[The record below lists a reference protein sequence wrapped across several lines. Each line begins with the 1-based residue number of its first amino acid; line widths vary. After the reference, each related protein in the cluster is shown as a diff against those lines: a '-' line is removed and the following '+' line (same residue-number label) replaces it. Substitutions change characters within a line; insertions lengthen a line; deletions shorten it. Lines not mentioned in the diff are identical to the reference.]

1 MAEGYDVAV
10 APHCPLAP
18 VALASCLQVGV
29 CSPNAFV
36 QERSLDIHYNETSD
50 VLEYLVDSSVFAYE
64 DGYMRIPE
72 SLSLEIETDED
83 HARAQ
88 AETDVDWH
96 NPVWRHA
103 DGSVAEW

>member
-10 APHCPLAP
+10 APHRPLGP
-18 VALASCLQVGV
+18 VTLASRLQVGV
-29 CSPNAFV
+29 CSPNAFI

-64 DGYMRIPE
+64 NGYVRIPE
-72 SLSLEIETDED
+72 SPSLGVEIDED

-88 AETDVDWH
+88 AEE
-96 NPVWRHA
+96 A
-103 DGSVAEW
+103 